1 MLTDEE
7 QRRYRRNLTL
17 PGIGEAGQQ
26 ALLEAHVLV
35 VGCGALGSISSMYL
49 AASGVGHITLIDFDR
64 IDISNL
70 QRQLSFSTASVG
82 EKKVI
87 AAATRLREI
96 NPGIEIVPLDLRL
109 TEENAPAIFASQNL
123 IIDGTDNPA
132 TKYLIARI
140 ATSLGKPY
148 IFGGVHEWRGQVMS
162 CLPESPGYTDLFPEP
177 AADATLP
184 PGLLGPLPGI
194 VASSQAAEAIKI
206 LTGAGTPLASRLLL
220 IDAFEGTTKVI
231 HL

>member
-1 MLTDEE
+1 MLTGEE
-7 QRRYRRNLTL
+7 QRRYKRNLTL
-17 PGIGEAGQQ
+17 PGIGEAGQK
-26 ALLEAHVLV
+26 ALLEARVLI

-70 QRQLSFSTASVG
+70 QRQLSFSTGSIG
-82 EKKVI
+82 EKKVT
-87 AAATRLREI
+87 AAATRLHDI
-96 NPGIEIVPLDLRL
+96 NPGIEITPLDLRL
-109 TEENAPAIFASQNL
+109 TEDNAPEIFASQDL

-132 TKYLIARI
+132 TKYLIARM
-140 ATSLGKPY
+140 AGALGKPY

-162 CLPESPGYTDLFPEP
+162 CLPGSPGYTDLFPEP
-177 AADATLP
+177 AEDASLP

-220 IDAFEGTTKVI
+220 IDALAGTTEVI